1 MMAMDS
7 IKFRSVHLMD
17 DGDGHHNFGI
27 DGDGDGHHFKG
38 DGRHVWFWYYPE
50 SSKPIFLYKELG
62 PDCLESTILKITD
75 KNL

>member
-38 DGRHVWFWYYPE
+38 DGCHVWYRILSFSIY
-50 SSKPIFLYKELG
+50 SSYNVLVR
-62 PDCLESTILKITD
+62 
-75 KNL
+75 

>member
-17 DGDGHHNFGI
+17 DGDVNGHHIFCI

-38 DGRHVWFWYYPE
+38 DGRHV
-50 SSKPIFLYKELG
+50 
-62 PDCLESTILKITD
+62 
-75 KNL
+75 

>member
-1 MMAMDS
+1 MAMDS

-38 DGRHVWFWYYPE
+38 DGRHVCFGN
-50 SSKPIFLYKELG
+50 EL
-62 PDCLESTILKITD
+62 S
-75 KNL
+75 N

>member
-38 DGRHVWFWYYPE
+38 DGRHVCTRVYLLINTHLVHNF
-50 SSKPIFLYKELG
+50 I
-62 PDCLESTILKITD
+62 I
-75 KNL
+75 

>member
-27 DGDGDGHHFKG
+27 DGDGDGHYFKV
-38 DGRHVWFWYYPE
+38 DGCHVWCIP
-50 SSKPIFLYKELG
+50 KQ
-62 PDCLESTILKITD
+62 LET
-75 KNL
+75 